1 MGFNHFQSK
10 KTKFKHSLQFLG
22 YISLTV
28 QIDLEIC
35 TRRWG
40 FYRIFSRFSPVN
52 YLLIRNFQ
60 MFLLRKYILVIYDN
74 FVNFHEISA
83 NSFFT
88 NASWKLYG
96 ISISLLNQSIHR
108 SSKVLE
114 IEKCPGKFLKSLGI
128 CYILW
133 EILEKYRNLMQ
144 YPSDELPF
152 PSILYKLLPSCYVR
166 YSTSFLLVCLPVSRI
181 KI

>member
-88 NASWKLYG
+88 NASWKLYSYFNIPTKSEYPQVLESPG
-96 ISISLLNQSIHR
+96 DWKVSWKIPEKSGDLLYFMRNSGKVQEFNAISI
-108 SSKVLE
+108 
-114 IEKCPGKFLKSLGI
+114 
-128 CYILW
+128 W
-133 EILEKYRNLMQ
+133 W
-144 YPSDELPF
+144 
-152 PSILYKLLPSCYVR
+152 
-166 YSTSFLLVCLPVSRI
+166 TSFSKYFV
-181 KI
+181 